1 MRSRWSKILASLLTV
16 ALVAGTFPAVRQA
29 KAEPVPAD
37 VTAVASPVYALNG
50 GTVTAAVYA
59 VTDASVSQQ
68 YINGDF
74 NNWDGNHFVQMSAGD
89 PVVDNGTPKNVF
101 YYIFTTAQL
110 QAGGGQV
117 QYKFMPDAAW
127 DGAYADPLNQ
137 TPHAGENSVVSAMT
151 LKSAAAT
158 VAPGGQLQVNAQRT
172 LGDGSPLDLNAQ
184 ADWSVDSAASGAGV
198 TVTGGLVTVP
208 SSIPPGT
215 NIIVSAFFEG
225 LSVSKSLTVLNGTI
239 ASPVVGQDGSVIF
252 NNISHTGSTLYLVG
266 SMNGWSEVN
275 AIAMPKDPDTGA
287 FSVKLNLEPGTYP
300 YKFIPTLGSWN
311 GAITDPLNPNE
322 SGGNSVVYVPGVKV
336 TSGEDIAKGDSLALT
351 AVMVDGTDGSS
362 VPVSPVWSLKDVRPG
377 ITLQD
382 STLSVSSDYAIGSG
396 DTVTVIA
403 SSGGYSTEKVIHI
416 QDKMYTYNLH
426 YYRYDQDYTNWSS
439 WIWADGGPGGVRYPF
454 TQTDSDGFATL
465 TVKLPYSSI
474 KAIPH
479 FGDWVSQDLTHAI
492 SISEGT
498 AADIWMVQDKNAVY
512 YNREEALAAKANA
525 PVQRYIELHYVRTNN
540 DYNGW
545 DLWLWNTGAKDGL
558 KEFDEITDNYAVAK
572 IKIGTNATS
581 IGFKVKYHD
590 WNAPDNTVDVNFDR
604 YIDTPLDQ
612 TVTKVTVYQG
622 QKELHIIPALHGP
635 VLEDGGV
642 TFFYRDRD
650 LFNAGQM
657 GDITDA
663 KVKVTINGQ
672 TAIYPMTYN
681 SLDEYFSYRLPALEE
696 GTYTYSFLITK
707 GDQTVE
713 VTDPENTVD
722 GVSSFEYRNPQISV
736 QGTLAPA
743 SVSANENT
751 VLTVTYSGDDSVRI
765 KDLYIDL
772 TPVGG
777 PAKEE
782 IDPELQQATLAVTDT
797 TTAGDKA
804 LTVTAVDQYGNKHT
818 GIVNLNVKPRQSAG
832 GPLDFDWDEARI
844 YFLLTD
850 RFYDG
855 DASNNYNVDK
865 NAVDAYHGGDF
876 KGLTEK
882 LDYIKDLGI
891 NTIWITPIVDNIDF
905 NNSTTGESYG
915 YHGYWAKNFEA
926 LDEHLGNMDDFK
938 TLINTAH
945 DKGMK
950 IMVDVVLNHAG
961 YGLKE
966 SDNNPGVTQ
975 ADKDRFAGMFRTDAV
990 DSGTD
995 AIKGE
1000 LSGLPDFITE
1010 NPEVR
1015 AKLIDWQ
1022 AGWLERAKTD
1032 RGDMIDYF
1040 RVDTVKHVDD
1050 TTWKAFK
1057 NELTSINPAFKMIGE
1072 YYGASIDADGGKL
1085 RSGEMD
1091 SLLDFQFKSSAADL
1105 INGKIDETEA
1115 YLEHRNAAMDN
1126 TATMG
1131 QFLSSHDED
1140 GFLSERAGGDEG
1152 KLKVAAAL
1160 QMTVKGQPVVYY
1172 GEELGQSGKSAG
1184 NLNRYDMAWDKVSA
1198 EQTLHDHYKKLL
1210 NIRSDYSK
1218 IFAKGTHAKIA
1229 GGDGDGYLVYARSYD
1244 GEDGGTVYV
1253 GLNTATEA
1261 KTAEFTVSYPA
1272 GTVLADKY
1280 NGVDYTVDAQG
1291 RVNVSLP
1298 SRDDGGTVILAL
1310 KTLAPE
1316 PSASPSPSPS
1326 PSPTP
1331 TPTPTPTPEPTPT
1344 PDTGAATPSSA
1355 SPSASPASDIVIVDE
1370 PALSSA
1376 GTGGVITVEIGTV
1389 ARAKQVQLP
1398 VNAAALLGDKTLR
1411 LHSQD
1416 LSLALPAA
1424 TLAELQALVP
1434 ADSRSGAHL
1443 LLRLTPVAADSLA
1456 PVLVRAGAQS
1466 GAALAAASG
1475 AYDLE
1480 LFAVLPDGTAKKLTR
1495 FSRPVALSLPVD
1507 AKADAA
1513 LAGIYHISDTG
1524 TVEYAGGTA
1533 ADAGTVTAQ
1542 VYHFSTYAALT
1553 YDKSFTDVTP
1563 AFWGYTE
1570 IRNLAAKH
1578 IVQGKTLTQFD
1589 PSGRVTRAEFAALL
1603 VRGLG
1608 LEATQN
1614 EFTPFTDVKAGSWY
1628 AETVAAAYEAGL
1640 IQGGGDKQFKP
1651 NDGITREE
1659 MAVMLIR
1666 ALNLTGKTPSTAND
1680 LTGAFSD
1687 RAGISGWAV
1696 EAFNQSL
1703 SAGLLNGRSASQLAP
1718 KAYSTRAEAAA
1729 VLFRLLK

>member
-1 MRSRWSKILASLLTV
+1 MRSRWSKMLASLLTV
-16 ALVAGTFPAVRQA
+16 ALVAGAFPANRQA

-37 VTAVASPVYALNG
+37 VTAVSSPVYALNG

-59 VTDASVSQQ
+59 VTDASVSKQ

-74 NNWDGNHFVQMSAGD
+74 NNWDGGHFIQMSEGD

-127 DGAYADPLNQ
+127 GGAHADPLNQ
-137 TPHAGENSVVSAMT
+137 TPLAGENSVVSAMT
-151 LKSAAAT
+151 LKSAEST
-158 VAPGGQLQVNAQRT
+158 IAPGGQLQLNAQRT
-172 LGDGSPLDLNAQ
+172 LGDGSLQNLDSQ
-184 ADWSVDSAASGAGV
+184 ADWSVDSASSGAGV
-198 TVTGGLVTVP
+198 TVSGGLVTVP
-208 SSIPPGT
+208 SSIPLGT
-215 NIIVSAFFEG
+215 NIFVSAFFEG
-225 LSVSKSLTVLNGTI
+225 LSVTKSLTVLNGTI
-239 ASPVVGQDGSVIF
+239 ASPVVGQDGSVTF
-252 NNISHTGSTLYLVG
+252 NNISHTGQSLYLVG
-266 SMNGWSEVN
+266 SMNGWSEKN

-311 GAITDPLNPNE
+311 DAITDPLNPNQ

-351 AVMVDGTDGSS
+351 AVMVNGADGST
-362 VPVSPVWSLKDVRPG
+362 VPVSPVWSLKDARPG
-377 ITLQD
+377 ISLQG
-382 STLSVSSDYAIGSG
+382 STLSVTSG
-396 DTVTVIA
+396 YDIASGGTVTVIA

-426 YYRYDQDYTNWSS
+426 YYRYDQDYTNWNS
-439 WIWADGGPGGVRYPF
+439 WIWADGGPDGVRYPF

-465 TVKLPYSSI
+465 TVKLPYSTI
-474 KAIPH
+474 NAIPH
-479 FGDWVSQDLTHAI
+479 LGDWVSKDLTHVL
-492 SISEGT
+492 SISAGT

-525 PVQRYIELHYVRTNN
+525 PVQRYIELHYVRTEK
-540 DYNGW
+540 DYAGW

-558 KEFDEITDNYAVAK
+558 KEFDEITDNYAVAR

-590 WNAPDNTVDVNFDR
+590 WDAPDNAVDVNFDR

-612 TVTKVTVYQG
+612 AVTKVTVYQG
-622 QKELHIIPALHGP
+622 QKEMHIIPALHGP

-663 KVKVTINGQ
+663 KVKVTINGH
-672 TAIYPMTYN
+672 TSIYPMAYN
-681 SLDEYFSYRLPALEE
+681 SLDEYFSYRLPNLEE

-707 GDQTVE
+707 GEQTEE

-722 GVSSFEYRNPQISV
+722 GISSFEYRNPHISV
-736 QGTLAPA
+736 QGALAPA
-743 SVSANENT
+743 SVSSNENT

-765 KDLYIDL
+765 TDLYVDL
-772 TPVGG
+772 TPIGG
-777 PAKEE
+777 PAKAE
-782 IDPELQQATLAVTDT
+782 IDPELQQAALAVKDT

-804 LTVTAVDQYGNKHT
+804 LTVTAIDQYGNKHT
-818 GIVNLNVKPRQSAG
+818 GNVTLNVKPRQSAG
-832 GPLDFDWDEARI
+832 GSLDFDWDEARI

-865 NAVDAYHGGDF
+865 NAIDAYHGGDF

-905 NNSTTGESYG
+905 NNSTSGESYG

-950 IMVDVVLNHAG
+950 IMVDVVLNHTG

-975 ADKDRFAGMFRTDAV
+975 ADKDRFAGMLRNNAV

-995 AIKGE
+995 AVKGE
-1000 LSGLPDFITE
+1000 LAGLPDFITE

-1022 AGWLERAKTD
+1022 AGWLERAKTE

-1057 NELTSINPAFKMIGE
+1057 NELTEINPAFKMIGE
-1072 YYGASIDADGGKL
+1072 YYGASVDADGGKL

-1091 SLLDFQFKSSAADL
+1091 SLLDFQFKSSASDL
-1105 INGKIDETEA
+1105 INGKIDETET
-1115 YLEHRNAAMDN
+1115 YLEQRNAAMDN

-1172 GEELGQSGKSAG
+1172 GEELGQSGKASG
-1184 NLNRYDMAWDKVSA
+1184 NLNRYDMPWDKVSE
-1198 EQTLHDHYKKLL
+1198 EQSLHDHYKKLL
-1210 NIRSDYSK
+1210 NIRAEYSK
-1218 IFAKGTHAKIA
+1218 IFSKGTHTKIA
-1229 GGDGDGYLVYARSYD
+1229 GSDGDGYLVYSRTYD
-1244 GEDGGTVYV
+1244 GENGGTVYV
-1253 GLNTATEA
+1253 GLNTTTEA
-1261 KTAEFTVSYPA
+1261 KTAKFTVPYPA
-1272 GTVLADKY
+1272 ATVLVDKY
-1280 NGVDYTVDAQG
+1280 NGVDYTVDGEG
-1291 RVNVSLP
+1291 RVNVNLP
-1298 SRDDGGTVILAL
+1298 SRDNGGTVILAPVSL
-1310 KTLAPE
+1310 PA
-1316 PSASPSPSPS
+1316 SAGGAVSPS
-1326 PSPTP
+1326 
-1331 TPTPTPTPEPTPT
+1331 
-1344 PDTGAATPSSA
+1344 
-1355 SPSASPASDIVIVDE
+1355 SPASDTVIVDE
-1370 PALSSA
+1370 SALNGA
-1376 GTGGVITVEIGTV
+1376 GTNGVITVEIG
-1389 ARAKQVQLP
+1389 AAASAKQVQLP
-1398 VNAAALLGDKTLR
+1398 LNAAALLGDKTLR

-1416 LSLALPAA
+1416 LSLTLPAA

-1434 ADSRSGAHL
+1434 ADSRSGAHI

-1456 PVLVRAGAQS
+1456 SALEHAGAVS
-1466 GAALAAASG
+1466 GAALAAAGG

-1480 LFAVLPDGTAKKLTR
+1480 LFAVLPDGTTKKLNR
-1495 FSRPVALSLPVD
+1495 FSQPVGLSLPVD
-1507 AKADAA
+1507 AKADAG
-1513 LAGIYHISDTG
+1513 LAGIYHVTDTG
-1524 TVEYAGGTA
+1524 TVEYAGGIVANT
-1533 ADAGTVTAQ
+1533 GTVSAQ
-1542 VYHFSTYAALT
+1542 VYHFSTYALLT
-1553 YDKSFTDVTP
+1553 YDKTFTDVTP

-1589 PSGRVTRAEFAALL
+1589 PSGTVTRAEFAALL

-1608 LEATQN
+1608 LEAAQS
-1614 EFTPFTDVKAGSWY
+1614 EPAPFTDVKSGSWY
-1628 AETVAAAYEAGL
+1628 ADSVAAAYKAGL
-1640 IQGGGDKQFKP
+1640 IQGGEDNKFKP
-1651 NDGITREE
+1651 AAGITREE
-1659 MAVMLIR
+1659 MAVMLAR
-1666 ALNLTGKTPSTAND
+1666 ALNLKGKTSATAND

-1703 SAGLLNGRSASQLAP
+1703 NAGLLNGRSASLLAP

-1729 VLFRLLK
+1729 VLYRLLK